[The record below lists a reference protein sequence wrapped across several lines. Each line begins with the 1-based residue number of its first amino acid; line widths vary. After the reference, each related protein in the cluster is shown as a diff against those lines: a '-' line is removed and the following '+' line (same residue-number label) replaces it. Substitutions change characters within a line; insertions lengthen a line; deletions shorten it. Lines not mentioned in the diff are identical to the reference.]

1 MYARILVPVDGSP
14 TSELGLG
21 QAIELASAL
30 KSHLVLLCVVDDFS
44 LRTDMVSALSF
55 DDTRA
60 RLLAY
65 GKETLAEAGQRATQA
80 GLSHEAVLREVTSQR
95 VADVIVEEATR
106 QHCGLIAM
114 GTHGRRGLNR
124 LAMGSDAALVL
135 REAPVPVLL
144 VRGHGDE

>member
-1 MYARILVPVDGSP
+1 
-14 TSELGLG
+14 
-21 QAIELASAL
+21 
-30 KSHLVLLCVVDDFS
+30 LVLLCVVDDFS

-65 GKETLAEAGQRATQA
+65 GKETLAKARQRATQA
-80 GLSHEAVLREVTSQR
+80 GLSSDAVLREVTSQR

-106 QHCGLIAM
+106 QQCGLIAM

-124 LAMGSDAALVL
+124 LAMGSDATLVL

-144 VRGHGDE
+144 VRGHDDE